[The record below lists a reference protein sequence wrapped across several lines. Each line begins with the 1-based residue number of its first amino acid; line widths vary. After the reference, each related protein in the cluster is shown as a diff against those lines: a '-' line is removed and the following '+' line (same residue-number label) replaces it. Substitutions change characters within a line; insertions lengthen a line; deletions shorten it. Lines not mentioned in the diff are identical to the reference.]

1 MVHGD
6 IRLELAAKA
15 TAFSQSCEVVSLGCR
30 GLVAMSLEALG
41 LRRFHY
47 PFDDVRSSMDDV
59 IRLVETDFANFPDSM
74 TPDESA
80 PVTRVRREDM
90 SVLVDRFLGRRSEVP
105 LGKPR
110 LFVRAV
116 NSSREVENAE
126 RLREALRRALPKA
139 RVYLLLLLDCQS
151 TAGPVHFA
159 DTSDDPLFYRISERS
174 RADRADRLECVRDMY
189 GAAVTFALRFWS
201 SCLHGEKES
210 PSRVVSCGR
219 TASCRNGAQRFRVCR
234 RSGWCRQVHGTCSPL
249 TTALWLV

>member
-15 TAFSQSCEVVSLGCR
+15 TAFSQSCEVVSLGCH

-59 IRLVETDFANFPDSM
+59 IRLVETDFAYFPDSM
-74 TPDESA
+74 TPDEGS

-116 NSSREVENAE
+116 NSSREVEDAE
-126 RLREALRRALPKA
+126 GLRKALRRALPKA
-139 RVYLLLLLDCQS
+139 RVYLFS
-151 TAGPVHFA
+151 TTGLPKHSRTSALRRHFGR
-159 DTSDDPLFYRISERS
+159 PLFLSHFRKKPSGQS
-174 RADRADRLECVRDMY
+174 RQA
-189 GAAVTFALRFWS
+189 
-201 SCLHGEKES
+201 
-210 PSRVVSCGR
+210 
-219 TASCRNGAQRFRVCR
+219 
-234 RSGWCRQVHGTCSPL
+234 
-249 TTALWLV
+249 